1 MSFTWNSGLPQRVR
15 LMVNGAFL
23 RQQAELLTAISR
35 TTFDLGVARRLREMA
50 LDLQARA
57 AEHDAECNSTNSEGN
72 FKLQMRS

>member
-1 MSFTWNSGLPQRVR
+1 
-15 LMVNGAFL
+15 MVNGAFL

-35 TTFDLGVARRLREMA
+35 TSFDLGVASQLREMA